1 MKPDPVL
8 ERIRAVRI
16 EISKKCG
23 HNPKVLVAH
32 YLAME
37 EQFKDRILKQT
48 LTKTTASSNKSL
60 QRTAGG

>member
-8 ERIRAVRI
+8 ERIRAVRR
-16 EISKKCG
+16 EISKKCN
-23 HNPKVLVAH
+23 HNPKELVAH

-48 LTKTTASSNKSL
+48 LTETTASSNKSL
-60 QRTAGG
+60 QRTAVG

>member
-8 ERIRAVRI
+8 ERIRAVRR
-16 EISKKCG
+16 EISKKCS

-48 LTKTTASSNKSL
+48 LTETTASSNKSL